1 MSGLLG
7 TSACSNDT
15 PATVRSNRG
24 TRGSTMVS
32 SPEASTKVEIKVV
45 STLALMKAMRELVS
59 RHEQLTGTIVTT
71 DFAPTNALLNR
82 IRSGE
87 AADVAILT
95 GEAIDQLIGEGVLA
109 PGSRVDLALSSVG
122 IAARAGAPK
131 PELAR
136 SMRWSPPC

>member
-1 MSGLLG
+1 
-7 TSACSNDT
+7 
-15 PATVRSNRG
+15 
-24 TRGSTMVS
+24 MVS

-95 GEAIDQLIGEGVLA
+95 AEAIDQLIGEGVLA

-122 IAARAGAPK
+122 IAVRAGAPK